1 MKRPSNRNF
10 NSFSN
15 WILNKKPLAREDMDF
30 LRHGEDFV
38 ALADGEEGG
47 WFDGVVED
55 FLTCLPGGLAK
66 VNLHSACS
74 TRAIKFIPARVNTC
88 CRSSSRVPNS

>member
-15 WILNKKPLAREDMDF
+15 WVLRLKPLTRQETEF
-30 LRHGEDFV
+30 VKNGEDFV

-55 FLTCLPGGLAK
+55 FLSCLPRNFAQ
-66 VNLHSACS
+66 VNRHSLCS
-74 TRAIKFIPARVNTC
+74 AQAVKLVLVRASYT
-88 CRSSSRVPNS
+88 